1 MTTALTQ
8 GLERIPD
15 QLGYLVIS
23 DGAVLA
29 SSGDLENDEQTAA
42 VLSELVAT
50 ACGLRL
56 QRGHDPPFKRLS
68 VVFGEHSLQGTPP
81 CPHSGVWGALPPGHH
96 LWPEALRG
104 EAPEPRPGA
113 CHRLSHRPAAPGRA
127 QLPPRDQLP
136 APSPL
141 PCSRLLCTPR
151 ALGWPRCHPPDA
163 VPVLR
168 Q

>member
-1 MTTALTQ
+1 QTTALTQ

-56 QRGHDPPFKRLS
+56 HRSPDPPFKRLS
-68 VVFGEHSLQGTPP
+68 GE
-81 CPHSGVWGALPPGHH
+81 
-96 LWPEALRG
+96 
-104 EAPEPRPGA
+104 
-113 CHRLSHRPAAPGRA
+113 
-127 QLPPRDQLP
+127 
-136 APSPL
+136 
-141 PCSRLLCTPR
+141 
-151 ALGWPRCHPPDA
+151 
-163 VPVLR
+163 
-168 Q
+168 